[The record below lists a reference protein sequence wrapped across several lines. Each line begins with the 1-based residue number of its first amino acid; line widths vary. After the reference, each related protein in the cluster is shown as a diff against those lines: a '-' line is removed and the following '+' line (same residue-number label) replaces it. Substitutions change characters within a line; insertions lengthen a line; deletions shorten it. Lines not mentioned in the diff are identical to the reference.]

1 MKTVEKWVQI
11 PVAPKY
17 EINKSGKVR
26 NIQSGKIVTP
36 WIPKDRVA
44 DKQVYLRIKTGDKK
58 PKCFHVSSLL
68 WLTHGIIQKRKTH
81 LRIAVPVIVSRG
93 NQVYYFDTCRQAGAF
108 IAQRE
113 KLHSAGYVAKCLSKR
128 PKEFDGWKI
137 NYQR

>member
-11 PVAPKY
+11 PCAPKY

-26 NIQSGKIVTP
+26 NIESGKIVTP

-44 DKQVYLRIKTGDKK
+44 DKQVFLRIETGDKK
-58 PKCFHVSSLL
+58 SKGFHVSSLL

-81 LRIAVPVIVSRG
+81 LRIVVPVIVSRG
-93 NQVYYFDTCRQAGAF
+93 NQSYHFDSCRQAAKF
-108 IAQRE
+108 
-113 KLHSAGYVAKCLSKR
+113 LAKCDGQHTAGTVVHLLSR
-128 PKEFDGWKI
+128 RTKEIFGWKI

>member
-1 MKTVEKWVQI
+1 MANKVKWAQI

-17 EINKSGKVR
+17 EISNLGVVR
-26 NIQSGKIVTP
+26 NIESKKIITP

-44 DKQVYLRIKTGDKK
+44 DKQVYLRIETGDKK
-58 PKCFHVSSLL
+58 PKGFHVSGLL
-68 WLTHGIIQKRKTH
+68 WLTHGIVPKRETH
-81 LRIAVPVIVSRG
+81 SRIAVPNVVSRG
-93 NQVYYFDTCRQAGAF
+93 NQVYYFDSCRQAGAF

-113 KLHSAGYVAKCLSKR
+113 KLHSAEYIAARLSKR